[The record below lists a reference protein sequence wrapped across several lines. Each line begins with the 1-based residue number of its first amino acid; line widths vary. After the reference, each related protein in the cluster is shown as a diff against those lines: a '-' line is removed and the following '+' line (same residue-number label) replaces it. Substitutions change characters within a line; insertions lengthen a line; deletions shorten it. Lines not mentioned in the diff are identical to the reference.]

1 MSETTEGQGRE
12 APTPLGHLLGM
23 GTRPPAAETSSGH
36 DDAQGQ
42 QAQPVTGD
50 TPAEPPAV
58 AAKPE
63 AAKPADTEEKATVP
77 LKALQAERTKRQE
90 LEQRLKELED
100 RAKAP
105 EPEPKPIPNPAV
117 DPAAY
122 HALVQEQQANT
133 LLNVSEI
140 LARQRYADLDEK
152 IAAFREEADQNPA
165 LYQQLFRQKDPYDWV
180 YQQGKARL
188 ALKEIGTDPE
198 AYRQR
203 VMQEAETSMRE
214 KLRAEL
220 MAEFGIVPQSNQDE
234 RPAVPVS
241 MASARAASP
250 RSEVY
255 RGPVPLGQLLKM
267 GTRK

>member
-1 MSETTEGQGRE
+1 
-12 APTPLGHLLGM
+12 M
-23 GTRPPAAETSSGH
+23 GTRPPGSETSYGH

-42 QAQPVTGD
+42 QAAPVTGD
-50 TPAEPPAV
+50 TPAEPPPV

-63 AAKPADTEEKATVP
+63 AAKPADEEKATVP

-122 HALVQEQQANT
+122 HAHIQEQQANT

-152 IAAFREEADQNPA
+152 IAAFREEADRNPA
-165 LYQQLFRQKDPYDWV
+165 LYHELFRQKDPYDWV

-198 AYRQR
+198 AYRQK
-203 VMQEAETSMRE
+203 VIQETEASLRE
-214 KLRAEL
+214 KLRAEV
-220 MAEFGIVPQSNQDE
+220 MAELGIVPQSNQDE

-241 MASARAASP
+241 MASARAASQ